1 MGTFRNHGF
10 ARRLGTVALVYGTLC
25 ASACGATDAAVE
37 PVTACFIE
45 GRSGAGG
52 TFTLEAVLE
61 AGVEGF
67 EGNYRLSVETAGAG
81 GRSASVQAGNIRLA
95 AGERRGLG
103 LVAVTADQADVT
115 ARLTARSVTGEECVA
130 RY

>member
-1 MGTFRNHGF
+1 MDAVRSHGF
-10 ARRLGTVALVYGTLC
+10 GHRLGSVALIYATLC
-25 ASACGATDAAVE
+25 VSVCGATTAAVE
-37 PVTACFIE
+37 PDMSCFIE

-52 TFTLEAVLE
+52 TLTLEAVLE
-61 AGVEGF
+61 AGAAGF
-67 EGNYRLSVETAGAG
+67 DGSYRLSVETAGAG

-103 LVAVTADQADVT
+103 LVAVTAGEADVT
-115 ARLTARSVTGEECVA
+115 ARLIARSVTGQECVA